1 MYKFEDLMIGD
12 MFNTMSGRWVKVSPN
27 EAICVMSSM
36 YNVGQLVHWSFLEN
50 STIILLYSSLLVTPN
65 ELRESTNE

>member
-12 MFNTMSGRWVKVSPN
+12 MFNTMSGRWVKISTYN
-27 EAICVMSSM
+27 AICVMSSM
-36 YNVGQLVHWSFLEN
+36 WEIGHIVNSSYFEN

-65 ELRESTNE
+65 ELRDSTNE